1 MREQGNPHPDSDWVN
16 KTRHPL
22 FWEPLQDKPVAVKLT
37 AMRAALDNAADP
49 NMIDREPEA
58 PRNRGRPLHCAIAA
72 GRTLSRNKGV
82 GPPWS
87 ATRGN
92 MPVIELLLERGADPR
107 LGGQDAAAVGPGPQW
122 LLSPIEEA
130 EVNMAYP
137 TDNPDEDF
145 EEIKAFYSQAL
156 VLMKE
161 AAERLDRK
169 LVEYFMARLLKLTSE
184 AGLQQAGNGRR
195 GLTLTM

>member
-1 MREQGNPHPDSDWVN
+1 MLPPSPSIPAACPKTVSRSTSVKMREAGNTHRDSDWV
-16 KTRHPL
+16 KQTRHPL
-22 FWEPLQDKPVAVKLT
+22 FWEPLQDMPIEAKLT

-72 GRTLSRNKGV
+72 GRTLSRKQGIV
-82 GPPWS
+82 PSW
-87 ATRGN
+87 ATTRGN
-92 MPVIELLLERGADPR
+92 LPVVELLLERGPDPR
-107 LGGQDAAAVGPGPQW
+107 LGGQDATAAVGPGPQW

-137 TDNPDEDF
+137 AGNPDEDF
-145 EEIKAFYSQAL
+145 EGIKAFYTQAL
-156 VLMKE
+156 VLMRA

-169 LVEYFMARLLKLTSE
+169 FWP
-184 AGLQQAGNGRR
+184 GF
-195 GLTLTM
+195 